1 MDKDKKEASTGLAE
15 NLRDALVL
23 RPEWEIKQKK
33 GEAQNSFT
41 VSFSESKKVLE
52 LTVDGQPLEY
62 SDDEFQNTM
71 RKLQQCSL
79 KFEDMPIYIINE
91 KVASELCYDQ
101 LRGYEENER
110 SDI

>member
-1 MDKDKKEASTGLAE
+1 MNINKEDIMDKDKKEASTGLAE

-52 LTVDGQPLEY
+52 LTVDGEVYRSIQVK
-62 SDDEFQNTM
+62 DITFG
-71 RKLQQCSL
+71 KI
-79 KFEDMPIYIINE
+79 KFHDALSNVLMKFDLWGINA
-91 KVASELCYDQ
+91 K
-101 LRGYEENER
+101 N
-110 SDI
+110 

>member
-1 MDKDKKEASTGLAE
+1 MDEGFHVLADIE
-15 NLRDALVL
+15 NDVILRWSIFNN
-23 RPEWEIKQKK
+23 E
-33 GEAQNSFT
+33 T
-41 VSFSESKKVLE
+41 
-52 LTVDGQPLEY
+52 LEY
-62 SDDEFQNTM
+62 QDDEFQTCM

-91 KVASELCYDQ
+91 KVAAELCYDQ